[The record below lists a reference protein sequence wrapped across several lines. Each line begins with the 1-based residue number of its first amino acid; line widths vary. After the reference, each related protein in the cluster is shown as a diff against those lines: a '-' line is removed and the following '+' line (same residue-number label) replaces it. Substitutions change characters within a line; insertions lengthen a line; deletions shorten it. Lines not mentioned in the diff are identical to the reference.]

1 MLVVETVSRNVDG
14 KASNRRIPVFHG
26 SHPRLAVGVGGAV
39 LGGQQRPRFWALLQN
54 LARGTKKNVRKKTQR
69 GVRYTTLSPN
79 EIISWVRGSRV
90 FVLTANVPT

>member
-14 KASNRRIPVFHG
+14 KASSRRIPVFHV
-26 SHPRLAVGVGGAV
+26 SHPPLAVGVGGAV

-54 LARGTKKNVRKKTQR
+54 LARTTTTKIRKKSQR

-79 EIISWVRGSRV
+79 EIISWAKGSRV